1 MNWNY
6 LWILVGVVVVA
17 YVALFLAE
25 WVRPQEPERPTP
37 VLDPR
42 WAEILQELREEL
54 GRDPTMTEWIDRKV
68 DDDERRYSE

>member
-37 VLDPR
+37 VLDPGGQR
-42 WAEILQELREEL
+42 SCRSFVRSLAGTQR
-54 GRDPTMTEWIDRKV
+54 
-68 DDDERRYSE
+68 